1 MADTQTQQKKPEWP
15 LKLLALVCA
24 LVLWFY
30 AEAEENPQ
38 IEMQFDVP
46 VQYVNQGEGYVVDA
60 GAKSVRIVVK
70 GKEVE
75 LNGLRSDDFSATVDL
90 ANAEVGTS
98 EYNIAVTTPSRVER
112 FSYQPMKTKLQ
123 IDKIQK
129 KEVPVRV
136 RTIGS
141 LSDDLQLSSTEVIP
155 NTVVLEGMSSQLNS
169 VTDIETEAIDLATL
183 QEETT
188 IEAVLHIPENL
199 TLAGEQT
206 VQVHFV
212 IQPEQHMVHANIA
225 LRHVPDGMTA
235 VLQPTSADVAVHG
248 TLKQLE
254 NMQEGNSIQ
263 LYVDC
268 SGLAAGEYQLPVQI
282 EYPGSLT
289 VLRIVPDMAAVT
301 VQQET
306 QPDDQQTQD
315 TNMEHEKS
323 EGDLT

>member
-1 MADTQTQQKKPEWP
+1 MADAQTQQKKPEWP

-46 VQYVNQGEGYVVDA
+46 VQYVNQGEGYVVET
-60 GAKSVRIVVK
+60 GAQSVRIVVK

-75 LNGLRSDDFSATVDL
+75 LAGLRSDDFTAKVDL
-90 ANAEVGTS
+90 ANAEIGTS

-112 FSYQPMKTKLQ
+112 FSYQPVKTKVQ

-136 RTIGS
+136 RTVGS
-141 LSDDLQLSSTEVIP
+141 LPDHLQLSSTEVIP
-155 NTVVLEGMSSQLNS
+155 NTVVLEGMSSQLNAI
-169 VTDIETEAIDLATL
+169 TDIETEAIDLAAL

-188 IEAVLHIPENL
+188 VEAVLHIPENV

-212 IQPEQHMVHANIA
+212 IQPQQCTVHANIA
-225 LRHVPDGMTA
+225 LRHVPEGMTA
-235 VLQPTSADVAVHG
+235 VLQPTSADVMVRG
-248 TLKQLE
+248 TLEQLE
-254 NMQEGNSIQ
+254 HTHDINSIQ

-289 VLRIVPDMAAVT
+289 VLRIAPEQVSVT
-301 VQQET
+301 LQQET
-306 QPDDQQTQD
+306 QSDDQQMQD
-315 TNMEHEKS
+315 TDMTNENN